1 MPLTSTVARTTHR
14 APAPAPPRTSLPAP
28 SRTET
33 LPTTI
38 GDHLLIPLDGGV
50 APYANLDHA
59 ASTPALVS
67 VKSAVNRALATYSSV
82 HRGNGYAS
90 RVTSRWYEEARAEV
104 AAFVGARPDDTVVF
118 TRATTDSWSVLA
130 HVLPQDTTVV
140 VFATEHHSTLLPWGA
155 ERTITLPVPASLPE
169 ALGRLE
175 ATVAA
180 VTSRHCLVVVTAAS
194 NVTGEIWPIDR
205 IAEITARHGARLAVD
220 AAQFAPHRPID
231 LASSGIDYVAF
242 SGHKLYAPFG
252 TGVLAGR
259 SDWLDDATPYLI
271 GGGAT
276 ARVTSGEHPTAI
288 PATPAATWASG
299 AARHEGGSPNV
310 IGAIALAAA
319 CSALR
324 RSWTA
329 VQAHEERL
337 ARRLR
342 DGLAAIQG
350 VRTYSIFGED
360 AVRAGDID
368 RVGVVAFTV
377 AGAASSDI
385 SAALSFDH
393 GIGVR
398 DGKFCAHLLVNH
410 LLAGTGHDTAVRA
423 SVGLASTD
431 EHIERLIAAV
441 AVIAGQVRAGTWTAP
456 VDPHLEDDAIRPW

>member
-1 MPLTSTVARTTHR
+1 MPLISTVARTALRSATPA
-14 APAPAPPRTSLPAP
+14 APRPAVGPPARHEAIPA
-28 SRTET
+28 T
-33 LPTTI
+33 LA
-38 GDHLLIPLDGGV
+38 DHLLIPFDGGV
-50 APYANLDHA
+50 AQYANLDHA
-59 ASTPALVS
+59 ASTPALVG
-67 VKSAVNRALATYSSV
+67 VKTAVDRALATYSSV

-90 RVTSRWYEEARAEV
+90 RVTSRWYEEARTEV
-104 AAFVGARPDDTVVF
+104 AAFLGARPDDTVVF
-118 TRATTDSWSVLA
+118 TRSTTDSWSVLA

-155 ERTITLPVPASLPE
+155 ERTITLPVPTSLPE

-180 VTSRHCLVVVTAAS
+180 VTNRHCLVVITAAS

-231 LASSGIDYVAF
+231 LASSGIDYLAF

-259 SDWLDDATPYLI
+259 SDWLDDAAPYLI

-276 ARVTSGEHPTAI
+276 ARVTSDENPTAV
-288 PATPAATWASG
+288 PAATWAAG

-324 RSWTA
+324 RSWAA

-337 ARRLR
+337 AQRLR

-350 VRTYSIFGED
+350 VHTYSIFGDE
-360 AVRAGDID
+360 AASAGAID

-377 AGAASSDI
+377 DGVASSDI
-385 SAALSFDH
+385 SAAVSFEY

-398 DGKFCAHLLVNH
+398 DGKFCAHLLVDH

-423 SVGLASTD
+423 SVGLATTD
-431 EHIERLIAAV
+431 EHVERLIAAIGT
-441 AVIAGQVRAGTWTAP
+441 IAGRGRAGTWTTP
-456 VDPHLEDDAIRPW
+456 VDTHLEDAAVRPW